1 MNEQA
6 IQDAYDLFVGQG
18 YSKGINDFRTLLSS
32 NPQALD
38 DAFGLFKSNGYTK
51 TVDDFKT
58 LMGVSASAEP
68 LKKNESQV
76 SGQAQTQ
83 PTQNQTQTQPAQ
95 QDATAL
101 PLAGSSQ
108 VSPSQT
114 NVPTTVTR
122 STSAGTSKVEF
133 PAGLTTEPTA
143 APTVEPKTAE
153 QLNAEQRFSYMGK
166 TSTEAADK
174 YIKEKEKPKEEEVSY
189 LENLWTNLGLGASY
203 VNQGVA
209 SIPESVIN
217 ILAIPQNFIAE
228 KTGWNIGTNAD
239 KIKEQ
244 LGITNPILDW
254 VKEEQKVLNGEVSK
268 YISKNYEDPSIVNN
282 FSNGEYQAGF
292 ELLGSS
298 IAQSLP
304 LSLAMMV
311 GGAYTSPEML
321 AAATTVGL
329 TDAQRD
335 DLEDMDPTMSESEKT
350 IKALGMSAAES
361 VFSAIGEGT
370 IGKVYRDI
378 AKKEGK
384 EAAKNILKDGLV
396 KVYKTALEKGGAP
409 VGLIGEGLE
418 EAATQITQNV
428 IAGKSTFEG
437 AADAF
442 ASGAGSG
449 VVFTAPISAINA
461 KKYIKNKIETY
472 DTKDKIGKILID
484 GADEIHNLYNVSV
497 SSDITPEQ
505 LEIANLNKSRDILV
519 NNLKKN
525 VKNGT
530 ITEDDAKQSLYVFDK
545 VSQVSN
551 AIKDLD
557 VSLEDK
563 ATIATLLRQREEL
576 KSKIENKDDVLVIR
590 EKQQIEDINSKINEI
605 VLKPK
610 EEATPEAEA
619 VAVTET
625 PEQTQKRDDRISLIE
640 SMIAGDNVS
649 IAETGTGK
657 LIPEART
664 DLQTELETLK
674 QERDAIQKPTTE
686 KSVLRTEQLE
696 VGLPKVGEGD
706 KGQVT
711 AQAGVAPAETVI
723 EVKLPEIEVLTE
735 TEKQDIADRV
745 SALTPEQINEEATK
759 LEELLKQQGQEPQF
773 KMADMSEPEL
783 VDLITTVEQNRA
795 NLLKKAEATN
805 GTELTLDN
813 GQKAKV
819 DVVASISVWYSRP
832 KYENSI
838 TASIKDDAGNSI
850 GTISFDV
857 NSVDGTISPSTIFM
871 ETSAPADAGVMKN
884 LHKAMSDN
892 GFVIRENT
900 MEEVRSS
907 DEKSKA
913 ELKEAIVSSK
923 TPTADFKKQKSTT
936 SADEVNDIVD
946 AINAIE
952 SPNVSTN
959 LQPDTKQPSL
969 NVSELNERTDT
980 PMQTVSIDVVN
991 GVPVLFTISDQLTTG
1006 NVTNPFTKKVINF
1019 LKGGL
1024 GFNGTKGNQVNAWAN
1039 VNEQRATDMKNKA
1052 VQLYNQNKKVFED
1065 FWKKY
1070 PQYNGLVPT
1079 MVVKMGEGSILS
1091 NEATFRVLADNIAK
1105 FPLSNRKKA
1114 LKVLINEIKT
1124 EISEKEKA
1132 ISELA
1137 NPLTKRNY
1145 QKEVDGMKQILD
1157 IIQKSKPTLI
1167 DDIISPNFIAAIS
1180 NLDTRRTLIEI
1191 IAYGQPNNAGE
1202 KKKANP
1208 PKTAVPLAILGFDK
1222 TTPVKEVKTKDF
1234 ASLNLANIVDVI
1246 TDPQMR
1252 DVEQRQIV
1260 AIVGVDVL
1268 NPGVVKVDHPNYPFG
1283 VRGKSIGVLE
1293 KPVPLQQ
1300 AYASAYNLALK
1311 GLIKEEVKA
1320 EKKGKAKPASVGNI
1334 LTQKLGV
1341 QNGLTALDFFGA
1353 VSNGDVTNTQ
1363 KLISFMNNAFPS
1375 VMISTDKETFN
1386 NVMNSDGVRKFL
1398 KGGEVVYGVTVDGDI
1413 YINPDVHNSESELF
1427 NTSIHEFG
1435 HVWTD
1440 NLLTTEKGKEIY
1452 NKGVDLIKQG
1462 TKSDP
1467 KLKSLYDEQLK
1478 KFNGDESKAMREIVA
1493 ILIGNKGETI
1503 TNASIKSKFNEWL
1516 LGMWK
1521 YISTTFKMSKDIT
1534 ADDLQ
1539 NLTLDQFIGTAL
1551 ADIFSGKSIEPS
1563 KVKGKKLKNPEAA
1576 FRSNQSIES
1585 IIKTGLANGFSDE
1598 SIVRVL
1604 ENRGFTA
1611 DEISNAMKE
1620 NKKAA
1625 SKVEVSEETLPGY
1638 NAVMEK
1644 ISGIVAKVIGRVRN
1658 ESDRE
1663 AARQRAFDDAMAYLQ
1678 GSKIYE
1684 DATDV
1689 QREMLVRDIRDR
1701 FYEKEKKAPSVARL
1715 LGQIKDV
1722 KKVTM
1727 TEKSALKKQ
1736 IMDLARGARDAKKA
1750 IADATRQLS
1759 EAMDNLVKEGKLT
1772 ANQARILVKKFASVN
1787 VLSPKSVGRFVD
1799 YATKVFEKAD
1809 YAERLSQARDTKK
1822 AIAKL
1827 SKNKEKNADLRDLG
1841 TKFLEIDPSMVED
1854 IDAYNEM
1861 ALKVKEAIKGST
1873 IRGQKVNFAQ
1883 TVNIEDTTKY
1893 VNDVLET
1900 QRKQLYDERVEEIK
1914 EMMGIDAEGL
1924 SYEDM
1929 IGLLEPGKPVTKYNE
1944 GIIRSTINKAF
1955 NTYSSII
1962 KDMLSTGKDSFT
1974 GDDVSFSSS
1983 EKELINKFMGMDLS
1997 KLTPKQA
2004 LEAVDALSNFIENK
2018 SIAKMGSVI
2027 ADYNGKI
2034 NAQEIVDRGI
2044 SAKPLQ
2050 MYWSR
2055 GIGKFM
2061 AEQFASLPLLI
2072 EKMFKGVKAGAIIER
2087 ASGLMSLKNNKAA
2100 AERQSNNTV
2109 TEYID
2114 KFYKTKANGEEFNS
2128 EANLVERGLVSFMT
2142 RNIIGTDAQMKAE
2155 FDRRKKLIEQSID
2168 ALSNGNDVEKK
2179 KAELYQAAY
2188 DKLLKD
2194 ANNTREVTSKAD
2206 PNNLKAVMFW
2216 QEKWSDIYDKLS
2228 DVSLGIYN
2236 RRLGKDINYTPDR
2249 FSRLKT
2255 AKEKTELSNLESLFY
2270 GNTNSLYKKEAGV
2283 IMEAER
2289 PDNLPSDPDNGNPN
2303 MYIDLSFDKNNANSY
2318 YDALVDMNTASDVRQ
2333 IESFIN
2339 SEAFSKIVP
2348 NEDDRN
2354 ILKERIQLYVRNI
2367 RGKNILESDQMNE
2380 AIRKLNTLSA
2390 IGVGQA
2396 LGGITQPIK
2405 QTIPVAINTIMNA
2418 GNLKVNA
2425 LFDKG
2430 MNEFMNKS
2438 GYAIANRGL
2447 ESQAQIDSINKLI
2460 DLASKS
2466 DGIKALKYI
2475 ENANKMW
2482 LDIFLVKPDV
2492 AIARSSWMTYYEK
2505 ALKQQGIDTDNIDYS
2520 THELNKDAADYA
2532 QSMVDRQQNVSDKD
2546 LQGKLFSSKEPVRQ
2560 MFVKAVMPFA
2570 NFRMN
2575 QTMRMTSDVSV
2586 LTSKTSSKEDKVI
2599 AARSLSGFAAEMF
2612 TFKMIASG
2620 SAILLGS
2627 LAKEIMG
2634 KDEDDEDK
2642 DKRINNIIKGQAT
2655 STLTDMISPVPFL
2668 DKPIAAGASAA
2679 LELTQD
2685 FMDIPADEQLS
2696 IYGSTKSDFISSL
2709 GTFGI
2714 AADRASK
2721 LYDITKLASTGEYTD
2736 DYGVTRKISDE
2747 DADALAPLI
2756 GASLLTN
2763 VGLAPT
2769 EVNSV
2774 VNYAVKDAK
2783 RDAKSVSEK
2792 EHKAKK
2798 YKEEKVKE
2806 IKLKKGEFG
2815 YQKPS
2820 EKFGGKGFGS
2830 KTFGGK

>member
-76 SGQAQTQ
+76 SGQTQTQ
-83 PTQNQTQTQPAQ
+83 STQNQTQTQPAQ

-114 NVPTTVTR
+114 NVPTEQI
-122 STSAGTSKVEF
+122 AE
-133 PAGLTTEPTA
+133 LTKPSIAAIA
-143 APTVEPKTAE
+143 APPSVEE
-153 QLNAEQRFSYMGK
+153 QKRMDLRSQGK
-166 TSTEAADK
+166 VIDETP
-174 YIKEKEKPKEEEVSY
+174 KEKEYFTGKFGAALRTLDMVTKLGVGDFVDDMGRSIAAGQSQGAIEMPTFE
-189 LENLWTNLGLGASY
+189 LMIRGENTSPEQIKKYVEASKY
-203 VNQGVA
+203 A
-209 SIPESVIN
+209 
-217 ILAIPQNFIAE
+217 QNFE
-228 KTGWNIGTNAD
+228 PSDEMKSYQ
-239 KIKEQ
+239 KI
-244 LGITNPILDW
+244 
-254 VKEEQKVLNGEVSK
+254 
-268 YISKNYEDPSIVNN
+268 YEDEGGGIWGVVKGLAKNPSVLPEIMISSMSSMVNPA
-282 FSNGEYQAGF
+282 SAAVVGT
-292 ELLGSS
+292 
-298 IAQSLP
+298 I
-304 LSLAMMV
+304 V
-311 GGAYTSPEML
+311 GGAAAGGSLVGGVGAIP
-321 AAATTVGL
+321 AAAAAGTYAFGAAGAMLETASTFSELLQQQLDMKKLDFNEENVKKI
-329 TDAQRD
+329 
-335 DLEDMDPTMSESEKT
+335 LEDKD
-350 IKALGMSAAES
+350 ALRDMRVKSTARG
-361 VFSAIGEGT
+361 VT
-370 IGKVYRDI
+370 IGAIDALTGRLAGRVGATIEAGTLPSRVKAGLASATI
-378 AKKEGK
+378 
-384 EAAKNILKDGLV
+384 EAA
-396 KVYKTALEKGGAP
+396 GGSAGEAAAR
-409 VGLIGEGLE
+409 GLIGQKMDASEIALEGLGE
-418 EAATQITQNV
+418 VPGAAKDVVFEMLRRPSYKVNGERRTESDVVDILERATPDELRSMTFDINNDINKIGEKIQNKIV
-428 IAGKSTFEG
+428 TGSIRNDVVQANPDIDDESIDKIVELEKQLQTFENNKTQ
-437 AADAF
+437 
-442 ASGAGSG
+442 SG
-449 VVFTAPISAINA
+449 
-461 KKYIKNKIETY
+461 
-472 DTKDKIGKILID
+472 KDKAAAIR
-484 GADEIHNLYNVSV
+484 AEIKSV
-497 SSDITPEQ
+497 QE
-505 LEIANLNKSRDILV
+505 
-519 NNLKKN
+519 
-525 VKNGT
+525 
-530 ITEDDAKQSLYVFDK
+530 
-545 VSQVSN
+545 N
-551 AIKDLD
+551 A
-557 VSLEDK
+557 
-563 ATIATLLRQREEL
+563 
-576 KSKIENKDDVLVIR
+576 
-590 EKQQIEDINSKINEI
+590 
-605 VLKPK
+605 KPK
-610 EEATPEAEA
+610 EEATTEAEA

-625 PEQTQKRDDRISLIE
+625 PEQTQKREDRISEIQ
-640 SMIAGDNVS
+640 SIIADDDANF
-649 IAETGTGK
+649 AETGERKIVPGGR
-657 LIPEART
+657 EE
-664 DLQTELETLK
+664 LQTELETLK

-686 KSVLRTEQLE
+686 ESVLRTEQPE
-696 VGLPKVGEGD
+696 VGLPKVGEGNQE
-706 KGQVT
+706 QVT
-711 AQAGVAPAETVI
+711 AQAGVAPAETVV
-723 EVKLPEIEVLTE
+723 EVKTPEIEVLTE
-735 TEKQDIADRV
+735 TEKQDIADQV

-783 VDLITTVEQNRA
+783 VDIIATTAENSARAIKTVESASGLEFTSNDG
-795 NLLKKAEATN
+795 KKVIVDLSVSEY
-805 GTELTLDN
+805 TELL
-813 GQKAKV
+813 GPEVEGKLKI
-819 DVVASISVWYSRP
+819 ASNIFARL
-832 KYENSI
+832 
-838 TASIKDDAGNSI
+838 KDDQGNQLGFLTFS
-850 GTISFDV
+850 V
-857 NSVDGTISPSTIFM
+857 NNVDGTISPIKIFLESEVRSTTY
-871 ETSAPADAGVMKN
+871 EDVGLMKN
-884 LHKAMSDN
+884 LHKAMTDK
-892 GFVIRENT
+892 GFVIKKNFSNEVNT
-900 MEEVRSS
+900 SRKPM
-907 DEKSKA
+907 A
-913 ELKEAIVSSK
+913 ELYEAIESSK
-923 TPTADFKKQKSTT
+923 TPTAEFKNEKSTT

-946 AINAIE
+946 AINDIE
-952 SPNVSTN
+952 SPNVSTS
-959 LQPDTKQPSL
+959 LQPDTKQPSIST
-969 NVSELNERTDT
+969 SELNQRTDT
-980 PMQTVSIDVVN
+980 PLQTVSIDIVN

-1006 NVTNPFTKKVINF
+1006 KVTNPFTKRVIDF

-1024 GFNGTKGNQVNAWAN
+1024 GFNGTKGNETNAWAN

-1079 MVVKMGEGSILS
+1079 MVVKMGEGAILS

-1114 LKVLINEIKT
+1114 LNVLINEIKT
-1124 EISEKEKA
+1124 KISKKEKA

-1145 QKEVDGMKQILD
+1145 QKEVDGMKQVLD
-1157 IIQKSKPTLI
+1157 IIQKSKPSTI
-1167 DDIISPNFIAAIS
+1167 DDVVSAKFIAGIT
-1180 NLDTRRTLIEI
+1180 NLDTRRDLINI
-1191 IAYGQPNNAGE
+1191 IGYGEPNDAG
-1202 KKKANP
+1202 KRKKANP

-1222 TTPVKEVKTKDF
+1222 TTPVEKVKSKDF
-1234 ASLNLANIVDVI
+1234 ASLNLGNIIDVI

-1252 DVEQRQIV
+1252 DVDQRQIV
-1260 AIVGVDVL
+1260 SIVGVDVL
-1268 NPGVVKVDHPNYPFG
+1268 NPGVTKVDHPNYPYG
-1283 VRGKSIGVLE
+1283 VKGKSIGVLE
-1293 KPVPLQQ
+1293 RPVPLQQ
-1300 AYASAYNLALK
+1300 AYPAAYNLVIK
-1311 GLIKEEVKA
+1311 GLINEEVKS
-1320 EKKGKAKPASVGNI
+1320 EKKGKAKPASVANI
-1334 LTQKLGV
+1334 FTQTLGV

-1363 KLISFMNNAFPS
+1363 KLIAFMNNAFPS

-1386 NVMNSDGVRKFL
+1386 NVMNSEGVRKFL

-1440 NLLTTEKGKEIY
+1440 HLLSTEKGKEIY
-1452 NKGVDLIKQG
+1452 NKGVSLIKEGIQ
-1462 TKSDP
+1462 SDL
-1467 KLKSLYDEQLK
+1467 KLKALYNEQLK
-1478 KFNGDESKAMREIVA
+1478 KFNGDEAKTMREVIA

-1503 TNASIKSKFNEWL
+1503 TNASLKSKFNEWL

-1521 YISTTFKMSKDIT
+1521 YISSTFKMSKDIT
-1534 ADDLQ
+1534 ADDLT
-1539 NLTLDQFIGTAL
+1539 NMTLDQFIGTAL
-1551 ADIFSGKSIEPS
+1551 ADIFSGKSLEPS
-1563 KVKGKKLKNPEAA
+1563 GVKGKTLKNPEAA
-1576 FRSNQSIES
+1576 FKSDQSIDS

-1598 SIVRVL
+1598 SIMKVL
-1604 ENRGFTA
+1604 EKRGFDAEQIAKAMEQNKTA
-1611 DEISNAMKE
+1611 G
-1620 NKKAA
+1620 KK
-1625 SKVEVSEETLPGY
+1625 VVVNEEMIPGY

-1701 FYEKEKKAPSVARL
+1701 FYEKEKKAPSVNRL
-1715 LGQIKDV
+1715 LGNIKDI

-1727 TEKSALKKQ
+1727 TEKTALKNQ
-1736 IMDLARGARDAKKA
+1736 IKDLARGARDAKKA
-1750 IADATRQLS
+1750 IADASKQLS

-1772 ANQARILVKKFASVN
+1772 ANQARVLVKKFASVN
-1787 VLSPKSVGRFVD
+1787 MLSPKSIGRFVD

-1809 YAERLSQARDTKK
+1809 YAEKLSNARDTKK
-1822 AIAKL
+1822 AISKL
-1827 SKNKEKNADLRDLG
+1827 SNNKDKNADLRDLG
-1841 TKFLEIDPSMVED
+1841 KKFLEIDPSMVDD

-1861 ALKVKEAIKGST
+1861 ASKIKEAIKGST
-1873 IRGQKVNFAQ
+1873 IRGKDVNFAQ

-1893 VNDVLET
+1893 VNDVLDT

-1914 EMMGIDAEGL
+1914 EMMGIDADGL

-1929 IGLLEPGKPVTKYNE
+1929 MGLIEPGKPITKYNE

-2027 ADYNGKI
+2027 ADYNGKM

-2087 ASGLMSLKNNKAA
+2087 ASGLMSLKNNKAT
-2100 AERQSNNTV
+2100 AERQANNIV
-2109 TEYID
+2109 TEYVD

-2339 SEAFSKIVP
+2339 SQQFSKIVP

-2505 ALKQQGIDTDNIDYS
+2505 ALKEQGIDTDNIDYS

-2586 LTSKTSSKEDKVI
+2586 LTSKTSSKEDKAI

-2612 TFKMIASG
+2612 TFKMIAAG

-2696 IYGSTKSDFISSL
+2696 IYGNTKSDFISSL

-2721 LYDITKLASTGEYTD
+2721 LYDITKLVSTGEYTD
-2736 DYGVTRKISDE
+2736 NYGVTRKISDE

-2756 GASLLTN
+2756 GVSLLTN
-2763 VGLAPT
+2763 VGLAPA

-2792 EHKAKK
+2792 EHKGKK
-2798 YKEEKVKE
+2798 DKEEKVKE

-2820 EKFGGKGFGS
+2820 ERFGGKGFGS

>member
-76 SGQAQTQ
+76 SGQTQTQ

-114 NVPTTVTR
+114 NVPTEQI
-122 STSAGTSKVEF
+122 AE
-133 PAGLTTEPTA
+133 LTKPSIAAIA
-143 APTVEPKTAE
+143 APPSVEE
-153 QLNAEQRFSYMGK
+153 QKRMDLRSQGK
-166 TSTEAADK
+166 VIDETP
-174 YIKEKEKPKEEEVSY
+174 KEKEYFTGKFGAALRTLDMVTKLGVGDFVDDMGRSIAAGQSQGAIEMPTFE
-189 LENLWTNLGLGASY
+189 LMIRGENTSPEQIKKYVEASKY
-203 VNQGVA
+203 A
-209 SIPESVIN
+209 
-217 ILAIPQNFIAE
+217 QNFE
-228 KTGWNIGTNAD
+228 PSDEMKSYQ
-239 KIKEQ
+239 KI
-244 LGITNPILDW
+244 
-254 VKEEQKVLNGEVSK
+254 
-268 YISKNYEDPSIVNN
+268 YEDEGGGIWGVVKGLAKNPSVLPEIMISSMSSMVNPA
-282 FSNGEYQAGF
+282 SAAVVGT
-292 ELLGSS
+292 
-298 IAQSLP
+298 I
-304 LSLAMMV
+304 V
-311 GGAYTSPEML
+311 GGAAAGGSLVGGVGAIP
-321 AAATTVGL
+321 AAAAAGTYAFGAAGAMLETASTFSELLQQQLDMKKLDFNEENVKKI
-329 TDAQRD
+329 
-335 DLEDMDPTMSESEKT
+335 LEDKD
-350 IKALGMSAAES
+350 ALRDMRVKSTARG
-361 VFSAIGEGT
+361 VT
-370 IGKVYRDI
+370 IGAIDALTGRLAGRVGATIEAGTLPSRVKAGLASATI
-378 AKKEGK
+378 
-384 EAAKNILKDGLV
+384 EAA
-396 KVYKTALEKGGAP
+396 GGSAGEAAAR
-409 VGLIGEGLE
+409 GLIGQKMDASEIALEGLGE
-418 EAATQITQNV
+418 VPGAAKDVVFEMLRRPSYKVNGERRTESDVVDILERATPDELRSMTFDINNDINKIGEKIQNKIV
-428 IAGKSTFEG
+428 TGSIRNDVVQANPDIDDESIDKIVELEKQLQTFENNKTQ
-437 AADAF
+437 
-442 ASGAGSG
+442 SG
-449 VVFTAPISAINA
+449 
-461 KKYIKNKIETY
+461 
-472 DTKDKIGKILID
+472 KDKAAAIR
-484 GADEIHNLYNVSV
+484 AEIKSV
-497 SSDITPEQ
+497 QE
-505 LEIANLNKSRDILV
+505 
-519 NNLKKN
+519 
-525 VKNGT
+525 
-530 ITEDDAKQSLYVFDK
+530 
-545 VSQVSN
+545 N
-551 AIKDLD
+551 A
-557 VSLEDK
+557 
-563 ATIATLLRQREEL
+563 
-576 KSKIENKDDVLVIR
+576 
-590 EKQQIEDINSKINEI
+590 
-605 VLKPK
+605 KPK
-610 EEATPEAEA
+610 EEATTEAEA

-625 PEQTQKRDDRISLIE
+625 PEQTQKREDRISEIQ
-640 SMIAGDNVS
+640 SIIADDDANF
-649 IAETGTGK
+649 AETGERKIVPGGR
-657 LIPEART
+657 EE
-664 DLQTELETLK
+664 LQTELETLK

-686 KSVLRTEQLE
+686 ESVLRTEQPE
-696 VGLPKVGEGD
+696 VGLPKVGEGNQE
-706 KGQVT
+706 QVT
-711 AQAGVAPAETVI
+711 AQAGVAPAETVV
-723 EVKLPEIEVLTE
+723 EVKTPEIEVLTE
-735 TEKQDIADRV
+735 TEKQDIADQV

-783 VDLITTVEQNRA
+783 VDIIATTAENSARAIKTVESASGLEFTSNDG
-795 NLLKKAEATN
+795 KKVIVDLSVSEY
-805 GTELTLDN
+805 TELL
-813 GQKAKV
+813 GPEVEGKLKI
-819 DVVASISVWYSRP
+819 ASNIFARL
-832 KYENSI
+832 
-838 TASIKDDAGNSI
+838 KDDQGNQLGFLTFS
-850 GTISFDV
+850 V
-857 NSVDGTISPSTIFM
+857 NNVDGTISPIKIFLESEVRSTTY
-871 ETSAPADAGVMKN
+871 EDVGLMKN
-884 LHKAMSDN
+884 LHKAMTDK
-892 GFVIRENT
+892 GFVIKKNFSNEVNT
-900 MEEVRSS
+900 SRKPM
-907 DEKSKA
+907 A
-913 ELKEAIVSSK
+913 ELYEAIESSK
-923 TPTADFKKQKSTT
+923 TPTAELQLEAEPSAAKQEMVDEATRLMDEQEKKGFSENAFDATAPEPTVQPITI
-936 SADEVNDIVD
+936 EVKENTPLAEKVKRMG
-946 AINAIE
+946 
-952 SPNVSTN
+952 
-959 LQPDTKQPSL
+959 L
-969 NVSELNERTDT
+969 SELIGKKINLVMAD
-980 PMQTVSIDVVN
+980 QLKVGDVSIGKKMLKRMGGPFFPLIDGLFGKVAWASINKAAAASIVN
-991 GVPVLFTISDQLTTG
+991 GAIKSDYTVVYNMNPSAIDSNAALRETFIETARSMPKAERDVIISQMLDQLKG
-1006 NVTNPFTKKVINF
+1006 KKFGKKTN
-1019 LKGGL
+1019 
-1024 GFNGTKGNQVNAWAN
+1024 
-1039 VNEQRATDMKNKA
+1039 A
-1052 VQLYNQNKKVFED
+1052 VQSALSKVKNFAG
-1065 FWKKY
+1065 F
-1070 PQYNGLVPT
+1070 
-1079 MVVKMGEGSILS
+1079 
-1091 NEATFRVLADNIAK
+1091 
-1105 FPLSNRKKA
+1105 
-1114 LKVLINEIKT
+1114 
-1124 EISEKEKA
+1124 EKA
-1132 ISELA
+1132 ISDFDVD
-1137 NPLTKRNY
+1137 TK
-1145 QKEVDGMKQILD
+1145 
-1157 IIQKSKPTLI
+1157 
-1167 DDIISPNFIAAIS
+1167 AAIM
-1180 NLDTRRTLIEI
+1180 NLILPSRDVKASTDIGKTLQGKGITLESLREQNIEQFVADLPAGALTMVLEVHDKNGNKVTNATKSEAIITREQQEAEGLPIHDNYPVYIRGKAVGLLKETVPFWNLLKDSMNTINVKVAEI
-1191 IAYGQPNNAGE
+1191 V
-1202 KKKANP
+1202 KKASGAP
-1208 PKTAVPLAILGFDK
+1208 ITSREARAQ
-1222 TTPVKEVKTKDF
+1222 EMRR
-1234 ASLNLANIVDVI
+1234 ASMTANIAKKVVAPMTTEYEKFI
-1246 TDPQMR
+1246 SLLSRSFPN
-1252 DVEQRQIV
+1252 VEVVTSQEQFDNLLKDLNAKQLVTKNQKIYGAV
-1260 AIVGVDVL
+1260 VNGKVYL
-1268 NPGVVKVDHPNYPFG
+1268 NPSLENY
-1283 VRGKSIGVLE
+1283 
-1293 KPVPLQQ
+1293 
-1300 AYASAYNLALK
+1300 
-1311 GLIKEEVKA
+1311 
-1320 EKKGKAKPASVGNI
+1320 
-1334 LTQKLGV
+1334 
-1341 QNGLTALDFFGA
+1341 
-1353 VSNGDVTNTQ
+1353 NT
-1363 KLISFMNNAFPS
+1363 P
-1375 VMISTDKETFN
+1375 
-1386 NVMNSDGVRKFL
+1386 
-1398 KGGEVVYGVTVDGDI
+1398 
-1413 YINPDVHNSESELF
+1413 
-1427 NTSIHEFG
+1427 IHEFG
-1435 HVWTD
+1435 HIWT
-1440 NLLTTEKGKEIY
+1440 NVVETVKPELY
-1452 NKGVDLIKQG
+1452 NKGIDLVANSEYVKRVLDNKDYQRVIDNMRKSGASEQEIQTYINKEALATAIGDKGESFVIAAQKKDFKNWLNRLYSLVKNLTGISKYTAEQLENITLEEFTKAVSVDLMSGNELFTDLQS
-1462 TKSDP
+1462 TK
-1467 KLKSLYDEQLK
+1467 LNEQLQLST
-1478 KFNGDESKAMREIVA
+1478 GD
-1493 ILIGNKGETI
+1493 
-1503 TNASIKSKFNEWL
+1503 
-1516 LGMWK
+1516 
-1521 YISTTFKMSKDIT
+1521 
-1534 ADDLQ
+1534 
-1539 NLTLDQFIGTAL
+1539 
-1551 ADIFSGKSIEPS
+1551 KSIET
-1563 KVKGKKLKNPEAA
+1563 
-1576 FRSNQSIES
+1576 

-1598 SIVRVL
+1598 SIMKVL
-1604 ENRGFTA
+1604 EKRGFDAEQIAKAMEQNKTA
-1611 DEISNAMKE
+1611 G
-1620 NKKAA
+1620 KK
-1625 SKVEVSEETLPGY
+1625 VVVNEEMIPGY

-1701 FYEKEKKAPSVARL
+1701 FYEKEKKAPSVNRL
-1715 LGQIKDV
+1715 LGNIKDI

-1727 TEKSALKKQ
+1727 TEKTALKNQ
-1736 IMDLARGARDAKKA
+1736 IKDLARGARDAKKA
-1750 IADATRQLS
+1750 IADASKQLS

-1772 ANQARILVKKFASVN
+1772 ANQARVLVKKFASVN
-1787 VLSPKSVGRFVD
+1787 MLSPKSIGRFVD

-1809 YAERLSQARDTKK
+1809 YAEKLSNARDTKK
-1822 AIAKL
+1822 AISKL
-1827 SKNKEKNADLRDLG
+1827 SNNKDKNADLRDLG
-1841 TKFLEIDPSMVED
+1841 KKFLEIDPSMVDD

-1861 ALKVKEAIKGST
+1861 ASKIKEAIKGST
-1873 IRGQKVNFAQ
+1873 IRGKDVNFAQ

-1893 VNDVLET
+1893 VNDVLDT

-1914 EMMGIDAEGL
+1914 EMMGIDADGL

-1929 IGLLEPGKPVTKYNE
+1929 MGLIEPGKPITKYNE

-2027 ADYNGKI
+2027 ADYNGKM

-2055 GIGKFM
+2055 GIGKFI

-2087 ASGLMSLKNNKAA
+2087 ASGLMSLKNNKAT
-2100 AERQSNNTV
+2100 AERQANNIV
-2109 TEYID
+2109 TEYVD

-2339 SEAFSKIVP
+2339 SQQFSKIVP

-2505 ALKQQGIDTDNIDYS
+2505 ALKEQGIDTDNIDYS

-2586 LTSKTSSKEDKVI
+2586 LTSKTSSKEDKAI

-2612 TFKMIASG
+2612 TFKMIAAG

-2696 IYGSTKSDFISSL
+2696 IYGNTKSDFISSL

-2721 LYDITKLASTGEYTD
+2721 LYDITKLVSTGEYTD
-2736 DYGVTRKISDE
+2736 NYGVTRKISDE

-2756 GASLLTN
+2756 GVSLLTN
-2763 VGLAPT
+2763 VGLAPA

-2792 EHKAKK
+2792 EHKGKK
-2798 YKEEKVKE
+2798 DKEEKVKE

-2820 EKFGGKGFGS
+2820 ERFGGKGFGS